1 MKKAVLISLLL
12 GFFATGLFAQKNKV
26 MRKHINNQLIVY
38 AIASSVN
45 GHALAVADGEEVL
58 VYNSINFETLNLFS
72 QGHSQTILSLAISRD
87 SLWLASGDRGGAL
100 VLWRFDNG
108 TIVESLQLGSGAITD
123 IQFSSDNKHLILATA
138 GGKAFLYGLKPF
150 ALLAELADASSDLLA
165 VDFCPNNNCFA
176 TAGADKTIRLYDFK
190 TQKLINE
197 LHGHNNWI
205 RSLSFDEEGKRLY
218 SAGDDGKVRLW
229 HIGSIASAYLD
240 DEIRI
245 KGKRLSS
252 VDACGKGRCFAV
264 VSIQGRVVVSHLMG
278 IYDYDV
284 GRAVHQVLLLPL
296 VNDEI
301 RVALATNGFG
311 LVVISAADMNY
322 WQYYTGNKPL

>member
-1 MKKAVLISLLL
+1 MKKAILISLLL

-26 MRKHINNQLIVY
+26 MRQHINNQQIVY

-58 VYNSINFETLNLFS
+58 VYNSINFETLNHFS
-72 QGHSQTILSLAISRD
+72 QGHSQTILSLAISHD
-87 SLWLASGDRGGAL
+87 SLLLASGDRGGAL

-123 IQFSSDNKHLILATA
+123 IQFSGDNKYLILATA
-138 GGKAFLYGLKPF
+138 EGKAFLYGLKPF

-176 TAGADKTIRLYDFK
+176 TAGADKIIRLYDLK
-190 TQKLINE
+190 SQKLLKE
-197 LHGHNNWI
+197 LHGHKNWI
-205 RSLSFDEEGKRLY
+205 RSLSFDDEGKRLY
-218 SAGDDGKVRLW
+218 STGDEGRVYVWNTASL
-229 HIGSIASAYLD
+229 ASAYLE
-240 DEIRI
+240 DEIKI

-264 VSIQGRVVVSHLMG
+264 AGIGGRVVVSHLSG
-278 IYDYDV
+278 IYDFEV
-284 GRAVHQVLLLPL
+284 GRAVHQVVLLPL